1 MSVEERAT
9 AADRVLAARE
19 RYVARGVS
27 TPTLVVARAEGA
39 RVWEDR
45 KSTRLNSSHSQISYA
60 AFCWKK
66 KPQPLRRSARLS
78 PHVACDRPPRRP
90 HSSSPRPLSASRATA
105 PSIHYRAS
113 VVGTPP
119 RPCRNAC

>member
-60 AFCWKK
+60 AFCWNKK
-66 KPQPLRRSARLS
+66 AYRCGSRRRALRARLGVPS
-78 PHVACDRPPRRP
+78 PHVRSHAHSDRRGDGP
-90 HSSSPRPLSASRATA
+90 HIAVLRSHGPTQRLL
-105 PSIHYRAS
+105 
-113 VVGTPP
+113 
-119 RPCRNAC
+119 PCPVCIPVI

>member
-66 KPQPLRRSARLS
+66 KDGVLEQHHGLPRDPARQCALGRVVHHGDRDSCPLHVLGLFEHTEPEPDHEQSENCQ
-78 PHVACDRPPRRP
+78 PHV
-90 HSSSPRPLSASRATA
+90 
-105 PSIHYRAS
+105 
-113 VVGTPP
+113 
-119 RPCRNAC
+119 

>member
-66 KPQPLRRSARLS
+66 NERWHRTRLERAFGQGRWFSSFIPRDCRVRRHRDAPHPGSAPGVPQSCSRWYLL
-78 PHVACDRPPRRP
+78 
-90 HSSSPRPLSASRATA
+90 LTLAS
-105 PSIHYRAS
+105 I
-113 VVGTPP
+113 
-119 RPCRNAC
+119 